1 MIIDEEKKKKKEFER
16 AAKPLIRFLQR
27 NYHPHVAA
35 YVDSCSA
42 ELLKGSRSAFV
53 AWLFCLDDAGYENR
67 VKRIAESFGYKDTS
81 ILPPRP

>member
-1 MIIDEEKKKKKEFER
+1 MIIDEEKKKKEFER

-42 ELLKGSRSAFV
+42 ELLDGVCVVNDKSQEDMCS
-53 AWLFCLDDAGYENR
+53 
-67 VKRIAESFGYKDTS
+67 KK
-81 ILPPRP
+81 